1 MKYIFPRGYEMLKQI
16 KANGYITFHK
26 QSMYVTRLS
35 YYIMMNYLASM
46 KLIRKE
52 VGNNNEFKWFLT
64 PKGEKVLK
72 LLEQLEVV
80 MNES

>member
-16 KANGYITFHK
+16 KANGYITFNN
-26 QSMYVTRLS
+26 QTMYLTRLS
-35 YYIMMNYLASM
+35 YYIMMNYLSSL
-46 KLIRKE
+46 KLVKKE

-64 PKGEKVLK
+64 PKGEKTLK

-80 MNES
+80 MNEG